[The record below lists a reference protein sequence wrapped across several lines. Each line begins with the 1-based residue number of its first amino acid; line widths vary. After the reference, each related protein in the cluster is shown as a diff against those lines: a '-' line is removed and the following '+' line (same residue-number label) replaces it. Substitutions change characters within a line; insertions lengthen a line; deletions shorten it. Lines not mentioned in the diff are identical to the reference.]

1 MSQAFLPVS
10 RLSLIAS
17 PAHRP
22 MSRSTYLEL
31 ASQDVALPIGA
42 ELVLK
47 QHPDAHAVLLDGPRL
62 GRVIEDAA
70 RRFRTPLAFPIMD
83 LQLEKAVLLET
94 LGVPVADV
102 AKFHFDAAPDA
113 AQITVVR
120 DRLRSGALT
129 PRMRANNDA
138 LRHIA
143 QNTDLVPVGMCIGP
157 VSLMTKL
164 IADPITPIFMAG
176 AGETAA
182 DNEEV
187 ALVETCLELAVT
199 VILESLRHQ
208 IAAGAQAVFIAEPAA
223 NKVFFSPRQFE
234 ADGGALFNRYVFDSN
249 QRIAALLAEHDVDLL
264 FHCCGELID
273 PMLETF
279 TRLRPALLSLGS
291 SRDLVHDAKLVPDDI
306 VLFGNLPSKQFYSET
321 LIAPD
326 QVEQRGR
333 DLLAAMR
340 ATGHPFILGT
350 ECDTLHVPGCETQIW
365 SKVDALLRCT
375 CGPRPGPRV
384 CVATSVT

>member
-1 MSQAFLPVS
+1 
-10 RLSLIAS
+10 
-17 PAHRP
+17 
-22 MSRSTYLEL
+22 MSRHYYLDL
-31 ASQDVALPIGA
+31 ARQDVALPIGA

-47 QHPDAHAVLLDGPRL
+47 QHPDPAAILLDGPRL

-94 LGVPVADV
+94 MGVPVADV
-102 AKFHFDAAPDA
+102 AQFHFDTAPDP
-113 AQITVVR
+113 AQIALVR
-120 DRLRSGALT
+120 DRLRSGDLT

-138 LRHIA
+138 IRHIA

-176 AGETAA
+176 SGETAA
-182 DNEEV
+182 ENEEV

-208 IAAGAQAVFIAEPAA
+208 IAAGARAVFIAEPAA
-223 NKVFFSPRQFE
+223 NKVFFSPRQFD
-234 ADGGALFNRYVFDSN
+234 ADAGELFNRYVFDTN
-249 QRIAALLAEHDVDLL
+249 RRIAALLAEHDVDLL

-279 TRLRPALLSLGS
+279 TRLHPALLSLGS
-291 SRDLVHDAKLVPDDI
+291 SRDLVHDAKIVPLDI

-321 LIAPD
+321 LIIPE

-333 DLLAAMR
+333 DLLATMR

-350 ECDTLHVPGCETQIW
+350 ECDTLHVPGCETHIW
-365 SKVDALLRCT
+365 NKVDAILRCA
-375 CGPRPGPRV
+375 CAPRPSTPSCTAV
-384 CVATSVT
+384 S